1 MNRRLMPM
9 CQWTLWVPCALGLI
23 AVWAVVAIERM
34 GAGDAIGVVP
44 RNSAEA
50 AGMASAG
57 EVLRFLRLGDDP
69 NTVYPVHPRII
80 SSAVRY
86 ATTLEAA
93 VLARQVELVELL
105 DRQGAIID
113 AEQRHRLAC
122 LAADL
127 QSDVVVYLA
136 PNGPEGCEPDAE
148 YERVL
153 DRTRDAAPE

>member
-1 MNRRLMPM
+1 MFM
-9 CQWTLWVPCALGLI
+9 CQGVLWVPCALGLI
-23 AVWAVVAIERM
+23 AVCAVVTIERM
-34 GAGDAIGVVP
+34 GAGDAIGEVP

-57 EVLRFLRLGDDP
+57 EVLRFLRLGDAP
-69 NTVYPVHPRII
+69 NTVYPVDPRII

-93 VLARQVELVELL
+93 VLRGQVELVELL
-105 DRQGAIID
+105 DREGAIID
-113 AEQRHRLAC
+113 AEQRHSLAC

-127 QSDVVVYLA
+127 SRSDILIYLA
-136 PNGPEGCEPDAE
+136 PDGPEECEPDAE

-153 DRTRDAAPE
+153 ARTRDAAPE